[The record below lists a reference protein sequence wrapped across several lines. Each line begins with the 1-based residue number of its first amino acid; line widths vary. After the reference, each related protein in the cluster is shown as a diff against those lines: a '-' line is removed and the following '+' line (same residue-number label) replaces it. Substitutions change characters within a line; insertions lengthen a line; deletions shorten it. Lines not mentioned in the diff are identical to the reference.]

1 MVPML
6 TDLKYRGPIVVFT
19 PAVAA
24 TDQFSLPIDLVPSGA
39 DVDRLNSLAGP

>member
-1 MVPML
+1 MP
-6 TDLKYRGPIVVFT
+6 TDLKSYGPIVVST

-24 TDQFSLPIDLVPSGA
+24 TIQFSLPIDLVPSGA